1 MAGGVLAING
11 NRREWFS
18 LHVCIF
24 FNNEVKEVVT
34 VTSTRWYTLM
44 GMMHCSVYVLGPEG
58 KCPCWTPGSCLWWW
72 TGTFIPSPSSAFSCW
87 EVWASFPEAALS
99 AIHRAHQC
107 HSQGWHAAGFPCFT
121 FEWIAH
127 FFPAVFFFDWPK
139 MGADV
144 VNTCWK
150 SLNIIFTLKKRLT
163 QAVSDCLNS
172 WFHSGLLMPF
182 L

>member
-1 MAGGVLAING
+1 
-11 NRREWFS
+11 
-18 LHVCIF
+18 
-24 FNNEVKEVVT
+24 
-34 VTSTRWYTLM
+34 
-44 GMMHCSVYVLGPEG
+44 
-58 KCPCWTPGSCLWWW
+58 
-72 TGTFIPSPSSAFSCW
+72 
-87 EVWASFPEAALS
+87 
-99 AIHRAHQC
+99 
-107 HSQGWHAAGFPCFT
+107 
-121 FEWIAH
+121 
-127 FFPAVFFFDWPK
+127 

>member
-127 FFPAVFFFDWPK
+127 FFPAVFFFFLIDPK
-139 MGADV
+139 WVQM
-144 VNTCWK
+144 W
-150 SLNIIFTLKKRLT
+150 
-163 QAVSDCLNS
+163 
-172 WFHSGLLMPF
+172 
-182 L
+182 